1 MAQDPNKKIIRR
13 ASGRGLSGLVIT
25 LALHGGL
32 FAAIAAANSKEE
44 PPLVINRDF
53 VMAEMVKLGKPRD
66 KFWLPRIVQPQRSTA
81 PPDSIKI
88 AEDPNAKA
96 APKEAPRPDDPTIS
110 KDLKRALDRARKLEQ
125 LAVPEEDDEG
135 SLTGSKLGT
144 SNRETGDQYQA
155 QVVGLLHQNYNFPAG
170 INVGELANPPEISF
184 HIGADGAL
192 ADIKLTKPSGNSF
205 VDDACV
211 DAAKLT
217 GKVPP
222 PPPGTRGM
230 RVRCEK

>member
-1 MAQDPNKKIIRR
+1 MAQDEFRFGRR
-13 ASGRGLSGLVIT
+13 GNLVGLLVT
-25 LALHGGL
+25 LALHGGVL
-32 FAAIAAANSKEE
+32 AAVGLASARPA
-44 PPLVINRDF
+44 PPLIVERDF
-53 VMAEMVKLGKPRD
+53 VSAELVKLGKPRD
-66 KFWLPRIVQPQRSTA
+66 KFWLPRLTQPQRSTA
-81 PPDSIKI
+81 PPDSLKV

-125 LAVPEEDDEG
+125 LAVPEEPDEG

-144 SNRETGDQYQA
+144 SNHETGDAYQA
-155 QVVGLLHQNYNFPAG
+155 QVVGSLLPNYNLPAG
-170 INVGELANPPEISF
+170 INVDQINSNPPEISF
-184 HIGADGAL
+184 HIKPDGTIADVR
-192 ADIKLTKPSGNSF
+192 LTKPSGNSF
-205 VDDACV
+205 VDDACM

-230 RVRCEK
+230 RVQCVK

>member
-1 MAQDPNKKIIRR
+1 
-13 ASGRGLSGLVIT
+13 
-25 LALHGGL
+25 
-32 FAAIAAANSKEE
+32 
-44 PPLVINRDF
+44 
-53 VMAEMVKLGKPRD
+53 MVKLGKPRD
-66 KFWLPRIVQPQRSTA
+66 KFWLPRLTQPQRSTA
-81 PPDSIKI
+81 PPDSLKV

-125 LAVPEEDDEG
+125 LAVPEEPEEG

-144 SNRETGDQYQA
+144 SNHETGDQYQA
-155 QVVGLLHQNYNFPAG
+155 QVLGLMLQNYNLPAG
-170 INVGELANPPEISF
+170 INVDQINSNPPEIVF
-184 HIGADGAL
+184 HISPSGAI
-192 ADIKLTKPSGNSF
+192 ADVRLTKPSGNSF

-217 GKVPP
+217 GKLPP

-230 RVRCEK
+230 RIQCVK

>member
-1 MAQDPNKKIIRR
+1 MAKQQRVIRKPSSR
-13 ASGRGLSGLVIT
+13 GFSGVLIT
-25 LALHGGL
+25 VALHGGL
-32 FAAIAAANSKEE
+32 FAAIAAANSKEQ
-44 PPLVINRDF
+44 PPLIIPRDF
-53 VMAEMVKLGKPRD
+53 VVAEMVKLGKPRD
-66 KFWLPRIVQPQRSTA
+66 KFWLPRLTQPQRSTA
-81 PPDSIKI
+81 PPDAVKV

-125 LAVPEEDDEG
+125 LAVPEEPEEG
-135 SLTGSKLGT
+135 ALNGSKIGT
-144 SNRETGDQYQA
+144 SNRETGDAYQA

-170 INVGELANPPEISF
+170 INLGDLSNPPEIAF
-184 HIGADGAL
+184 HIGADGAI
-192 ADIKLTKPSGNSF
+192 ADVRLTKPSGNSF

-222 PPPGTRGM
+222 PPPGVRGM
-230 RVRCEK
+230 RVQCEK